1 MSAWPINVNKDVT
14 FVVNDTKP
22 GVTERA
28 KYHFKKKMFL
38 GSVFVLEKADKT
50 KDMDTVAF
58 FNAIVNPP
66 ESQIIQASTMEQKDR
81 AKSMGRNVTILKLEP
96 RTRGSWGRTKTMV
109 WADAG
114 KADTFDKTVTHY
126 YVPLSGYTALSKV
139 ADVKVL
145 HEKLNSSG
153 IYAGEIYGVRKGD
166 IEFILTQKNWVN
178 LDVLI
183 CDRLSKLSQGD
194 IMGLVKQAIDF
205 KQYFIYNVSDKLNA
219 DSPYL
224 KMFNT
229 FKNVK
234 ELDSSNKYALE
245 FLCNVYGVTTTQMV
259 DPSALIAKYTAE
271 MKALE
276 KRYPLIEHFSA
287 YSSVSHGDIA
297 EYINLIDEKKGI

>member
-1 MSAWPINVNKDVT
+1 
-14 FVVNDTKP
+14 
-22 GVTERA
+22 
-28 KYHFKKKMFL
+28 
-38 GSVFVLEKADKT
+38 
-50 KDMDTVAF
+50 
-58 FNAIVNPP
+58 
-66 ESQIIQASTMEQKDR
+66 
-81 AKSMGRNVTILKLEP
+81 
-96 RTRGSWGRTKTMV
+96 
-109 WADAG
+109 
-114 KADTFDKTVTHY
+114 
-126 YVPLSGYTALSKV
+126 
-139 ADVKVL
+139 
-145 HEKLNSSG
+145 
-153 IYAGEIYGVRKGD
+153 
-166 IEFILTQKNWVN
+166 
-178 LDVLI
+178 
-183 CDRLSKLSQGD
+183 
-194 IMGLVKQAIDF
+194 MGLVKQAIDF